1 MKYLLYT
8 YFQTPFTIVYY
19 NELYTIIKGVFMDN
33 ETTDKEVKTS
43 SVKKMLFALILL
55 ILVLG
60 IVFWDMSKGNGYIK
74 QAFKNIKENVT
85 VANKTSDGSEKSI
98 SETQDDNI
106 SAVTKDDD
114 ENIIKFE
121 SSSKS
126 LFRIMD
132 KGFIQCSKDGVKYY
146 NDINNQKWNSTFTM
160 VTPVMVGEGNYTAAA
175 DTSGKIVKV
184 YDDNGEI
191 YSCQIDGDIIRISLN
206 QNGYL
211 VVLSY
216 MNPDYR
222 IQVFDNK
229 GQEITKREEKSEG
242 VYPLDVDIS
251 DDNRV
256 MAVSYADTS
265 DVEVVGKILFFYTYK
280 EDGKGYADAMF
291 SAVQKDDEF
300 ITEVEYMD
308 GNKLI
313 CIGDRN
319 IYAFDLWGNELWT
332 KPITN
337 KISFA
342 KFSGKQKV
350 VLAYGETHSNVE
362 GEEAGTVEWI
372 NLSGRTEAKYSTGEN
387 INYMSVGKNAAI
399 VGSYNKFTG
408 ISDQGKQLWEYKSP
422 QDLSDMLF
430 INGNDTVMCVGKTS
444 ARIVTVK
451 KDSK

>member
-1 MKYLLYT
+1 
-8 YFQTPFTIVYY
+8 
-19 NELYTIIKGVFMDN
+19 
-33 ETTDKEVKTS
+33 
-43 SVKKMLFALILL
+43 
-55 ILVLG
+55 
-60 IVFWDMSKGNGYIK
+60 
-74 QAFKNIKENVT
+74 
-85 VANKTSDGSEKSI
+85 
-98 SETQDDNI
+98 
-106 SAVTKDDD
+106 
-114 ENIIKFE
+114 
-121 SSSKS
+121 
-126 LFRIMD
+126 
-132 KGFIQCSKDGVKYY
+132 
-146 NDINNQKWNSTFTM
+146 
-160 VTPVMVGEGNYTAAA
+160 
-175 DTSGKIVKV
+175 
-184 YDDNGEI
+184 
-191 YSCQIDGDIIRISLN
+191 
-206 QNGYL
+206 
-211 VVLSY
+211 
-216 MNPDYR
+216 
-222 IQVFDNK
+222 
-229 GQEITKREEKSEG
+229 
-242 VYPLDVDIS
+242 
-251 DDNRV
+251 
-256 MAVSYADTS
+256 
-265 DVEVVGKILFFYTYK
+265 
-280 EDGKGYADAMF
+280 MF